1 MFAHKVIS
9 YKVRGPT
16 RSETLEILKCGS
28 TANAACIFCTRFER
42 VIHSIS
48 ADLALHKLLFFFPY
62 AILVAH
68 QSERRACV
76 RIKTSF
82 MRVKDLS
89 AICDWTKKKKKIRR
103 YFNFH
108 FAKLWNDLWFRSSPS
123 KFSLP
128 RKTTL
133 WLRERHFRLFHRSL
147 WKISS
152 FLNSRNNAQK
162 ISNNIDNNNDNKDNF
177 KRVTLIKGKLSNQ
190 ILFFLFLP
198 FLSYKIIKRL
208 MITFPFP
215 NIDLS
220 FGYICCCRCCVFF
233 FFLSVLY
240 VKQITGDAV
249 YMIQFYIEKYLKEL
263 SGSICCNE
271 QWNMADW
278 EVVRKFCVQFTPLHV
293 CQITHKKLSWQKS
306 KLKTSVGL
314 EILDN
319 RRSSAICR
327 V

>member
-1 MFAHKVIS
+1 MTI
-9 YKVRGPT
+9 
-16 RSETLEILKCGS
+16 
-28 TANAACIFCTRFER
+28 
-42 VIHSIS
+42 
-48 ADLALHKLLFFFPY
+48 
-62 AILVAH
+62 
-68 QSERRACV
+68 
-76 RIKTSF
+76 
-82 MRVKDLS
+82 
-89 AICDWTKKKKKIRR
+89 
-103 YFNFH
+103 
-108 FAKLWNDLWFRSSPS
+108 
-123 KFSLP
+123 
-128 RKTTL
+128 KTTL
-133 WLRERHFRLFHRSL
+133 RGLRLL
-147 WKISS
+147 
-152 FLNSRNNAQK
+152 
-162 ISNNIDNNNDNKDNF
+162 
-177 KRVTLIKGKLSNQ
+177 RVNWVTKFS
-190 ILFFLFLP
+190 FFLFLP

-220 FGYICCCRCCVFF
+220 FGHICCCRCCVFF